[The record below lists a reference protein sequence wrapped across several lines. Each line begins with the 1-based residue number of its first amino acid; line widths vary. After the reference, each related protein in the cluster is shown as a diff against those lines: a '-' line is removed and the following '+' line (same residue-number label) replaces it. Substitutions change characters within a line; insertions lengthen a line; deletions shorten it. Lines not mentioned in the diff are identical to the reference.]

1 MMKRREFI
9 TLVGGAVA
17 WPMAAHGQ
25 QPERMRRVGVLTT
38 HREGDEEVGMWL
50 AAFRHRLEQL
60 GWRVSNN
67 LQIEAR
73 FAGGDV
79 DRLRGYASELV
90 GLRSDVILA
99 NGTPV
104 VAALQEATRTIP
116 IVFVNAQNPIGS
128 GFVASLAKPS
138 GNITGF
144 VSFEPAMGG
153 KWLETLSEVAP
164 DVKRIA
170 ALYNPNTHTGQYWPS
185 IEAAA
190 RAMSLKLARLPFVDA
205 SEIDQALSNFANE
218 PHGGVLVLADISTG
232 LHRELIISNVARHR
246 LPAVYPYRAFINS
259 DGLAYYGVDQRD
271 LVRQSAHYVDRIL
284 KGERPTELPVQGS
297 VKYEF
302 VINLKTAKA
311 LGLEVP
317 PTLLARADEVIE

>member
-1 MMKRREFI
+1 MKRREFI
-9 TLVGGAVA
+9 AGLAGAAA
-17 WPMAAHGQ
+17 WPIAARAQ
-25 QPERMRRVGVLTT
+25 QPHSVRRVGVLTT
-38 HREGDEEVGMWL
+38 HREGDEEVRLWL

-60 GWRVSNN
+60 GWKVSNN

-73 FAGGDV
+73 FAGGDG
-79 DRLRGYASELV
+79 DRLRGYAAELV
-90 GLRSDVILA
+90 GLRSNVILA

-104 VAALQEATRTIP
+104 VAALQEATQTIP
-116 IVFVNAQNPIGS
+116 IVFVNAQNPVGS

-164 DVKRIA
+164 NVKRVA
-170 ALYNPNTHTGQYWPS
+170 ALYNPNTHTGQYWS
-185 IEAAA
+185 SVEAAA
-190 RAMSLKLARLPFVDA
+190 RAMSLKLARMPFVDA
-205 SEIDQALSNFANE
+205 SAIDQALSDFASE

-232 LHRELIISNVARHR
+232 LHRELIITKAARYR

-259 DGLAYYGVDQRD
+259 GGLAYYGVDQTD

-284 KGERPTELPVQGS
+284 KGEMAAELPVQGS